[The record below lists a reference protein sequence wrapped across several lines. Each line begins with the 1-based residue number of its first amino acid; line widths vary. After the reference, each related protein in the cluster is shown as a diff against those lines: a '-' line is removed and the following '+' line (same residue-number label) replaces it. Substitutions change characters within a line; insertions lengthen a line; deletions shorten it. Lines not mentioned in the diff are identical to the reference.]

1 MSFRHLLLNLSVR
14 GKFFLLLG
22 AQLVILIGISLLAW
36 VGLSQGMATQRELA
50 KSTPRISAL
59 AETRYRL
66 TLVRAEQLGVLG
78 GANAPGFVEKRL
90 PKLKAL
96 EADLETSFGEIMNH
110 PWGKE
115 DKEALASGI
124 ESMRSYLR
132 AFSGLMSVAK
142 ESHDAQMKDVYMKA
156 NLRWVE
162 EAKDALNGVI
172 ARQVAA
178 NQALVTRAEGSAR
191 DQEWLM
197 GLGVLVAAGLGLGIS
212 LAVSRSM
219 RGSLD
224 QLRGSLS
231 ALAKGDLTNK
241 SRASSLDELGEM
253 CRTLD
258 QVLESLGKDIAL
270 ISQSAEGT
278 ASSATE
284 LAATTEQVN
293 RTAEGLR
300 RSTEQERL
308 AMERSASAL
317 EQMNA
322 NIHQVKQS
330 AQRSEE
336 LASRS
341 SEAGRQ
347 GLAAVQDTGKAMAA
361 IQESSAKVNR
371 ISTVITDIARQTN
384 LLSLN
389 AAIEAARA
397 GAMGKGFAVVAEEVR
412 KLAERS
418 SAAAKEITALI
429 QESSERVGLGADSV
443 KAAALSLERIGGHVK
458 DNADQMK
465 EIATAMEEQGQAS
478 EEVVHAMGSAMQMV
492 ERNASAATQLS
503 ATVQET
509 ATTTDELAR
518 LAQQLQGLTRRFRLA
533 ED

>member
-1 MSFRHLLLNLSVR
+1 MRFRHLLVNLSVR

-22 AQLVILIGISLLAW
+22 TQMVILIGIALLAW
-36 VGLSQGMATQRELA
+36 MGLRQGMATQRELA
-50 KSTPRISAL
+50 QSTPRISAL

-96 EADLETSFGEIMNH
+96 ESDLEASFGEIMTY
-110 PWGKE
+110 PWAKD
-115 DKEALASGI
+115 DKEALAAGI

-132 AFSGLMSVAK
+132 AFSGLLSVAK
-142 ESHDAQMKDVYMKA
+142 ESQDAQMKDVYMKA

-162 EAKDALNGVI
+162 EAKEAFNGVI

-178 NQALVTRAEGSAR
+178 NQVLVTRAEASAR
-191 DQEWLM
+191 SNEWVM
-197 GLGVLVAAGLGLGIS
+197 GIGVLVAATLGLGIS

-219 RGSLD
+219 RTSLD
-224 QLRGSLS
+224 QLSVSLS
-231 ALAKGDLTNK
+231 ALAEGDL
-241 SRASSLDELGEM
+241 SRRSGATGLDELGAM
-253 CRTLD
+253 SRTLD
-258 QVLESLGKDIAL
+258 RVLEHLAKDIAL
-270 ISQSAEGT
+270 ISQSADGT

-293 RTAEGLR
+293 RTTEGLR
-300 RSTEQERL
+300 QSTEQERL
-308 AMERSASAL
+308 AMERSSAAL

-322 NIHQVKQS
+322 NIQQVKQS
-330 AQRSEE
+330 ARRSEE

-341 SEAGRQ
+341 LEAGRH
-347 GLAAVQDTGKAMAA
+347 GLAAVQDTGRAMEA
-361 IQESSAKVNR
+361 IAESSAKVNR

-389 AAIEAARA
+389 AAIEAAKA

-418 SAAAKEITALI
+418 NAAAKEITLLI
-429 QESSERVGLGADSV
+429 QESSDRVGLGADSV
-443 KAAALSLERIGGHVK
+443 MEAARSLERIGAHVK
-458 DNADQMK
+458 DNADQLK
-465 EIATAMEEQGQAS
+465 EIATAMEEQGRAS
-478 EEVVHAMGSAMQMV
+478 EEVVHAMGSATQMV

-509 ATTTDELAR
+509 AHTTDGLAR
-518 LAQQLQGLTRRFRLA
+518 LAQQLQGMTRRFRLS
-533 ED
+533 